1 MDSLKGHG
9 ETERSVAPRSVQS
22 GARTRETILRTAER
36 LFAAGGFDGVSMR
49 QIGMEAGVPLALV
62 SYHFKSKLG
71 LYRAVF
77 RAHAQALTE
86 DRLAQL
92 ERFQPSDDPRKT
104 VRDLMLILVE
114 PVIEMATAPGGRD
127 FARLIARETNEPL
140 EAERGVLTEF
150 FDPVAKLIIV
160 QLERAFPEVD
170 KATAHW
176 AYLFAAGALAINHAA
191 TGRIERLSGGLCHS
205 EDPSE
210 ILDHLIDFAT
220 GGILSAFEA
229 DLARKR
235 RASKTRI
242 VKT

>member
-1 MDSLKGHG
+1 MNSLK
-9 ETERSVAPRSVQS
+9 ERTGSEQPPSPRSIQS
-22 GARTRETILRTAER
+22 GVRTRETILRSAER
-36 LFAAGGFDGVSMR
+36 LFAASGFDGVSIR

-77 RAHAQALTE
+77 RAHAQTITD
-86 DRLAQL
+86 DRIAQL
-92 ERFQPSDDPRKT
+92 ERFKHSNDPRET
-104 VRDLMLILVE
+104 VRELMLILVE
-114 PVIEMATAPGGRD
+114 PIIEMGAAPGGRD

-150 FDPVAKLIIV
+150 FDPVAKLIIAH
-160 QLERAFPEVD
+160 LERAYPEVE
-170 KATAHW
+170 KGTVHW

-205 EDPSE
+205 EHPSE

-220 GGILSAFEA
+220 GGIISAFEA
-229 DLARKR
+229 DLARR
-235 RASKTRI
+235 NRVAKTRPEQI
-242 VKT
+242 